1 MKIIINSELKEYL
14 HSHEHN
20 DIMLKLI
27 HTDGST
33 GNVKSRNPEIN
44 YHIPKDMDNY
54 NMYEI
59 DDFKVYIAKDVEA
72 YDDTLEF
79 VHEKLMGKHA
89 CHVKGLKLD
98 NVTVM

>member
-1 MKIIINSELKEYL
+1 MNIIISSDTKEYL
-14 HSHEHN
+14 HYHNHN
-20 DIMLKLI
+20 DLMLKLL
-27 HTDGST
+27 HNDCCT
-33 GNVKSRNPEIN
+33 GNIYSRNPNIS
-44 YHIPKDMDNY
+44 YHAPKKIDDF

-59 DDFKVYIAKDVEA
+59 DDLKVYIAKDVEA

-98 NVTVM
+98 KVIIM